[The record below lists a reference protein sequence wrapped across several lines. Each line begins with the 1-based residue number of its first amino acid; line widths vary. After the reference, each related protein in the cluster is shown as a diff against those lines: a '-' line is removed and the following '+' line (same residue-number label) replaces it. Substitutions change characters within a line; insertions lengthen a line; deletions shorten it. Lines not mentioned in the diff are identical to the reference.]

1 MGHTIHTC
9 ASTVSLDS
17 AFLHTFVLLLVV
29 YLPLCV
35 SVVRLLLGGLGLV
48 VAHPLDCV
56 SME

>member
-1 MGHTIHTC
+1 MGHTKHM
-9 ASTVSLDS
+9 STFTVGLDS

-29 YLPLCV
+29 YLSLCV

-48 VAHPLDCV
+48 VAHALDCV